1 MLINE
6 ILQNAFSREN
16 VKKIEYL
23 NEAEVKNIFFL
34 ATSRNVLIEMVQ
46 RMLE

>member
-1 MLINE
+1 MHFLRKI
-6 ILQNAFSREN
+6 SEN
-16 VKKIEYL
+16 GKTIKYL

-34 ATSRNVLIEMVQ
+34 ATSRNILIEMVQ